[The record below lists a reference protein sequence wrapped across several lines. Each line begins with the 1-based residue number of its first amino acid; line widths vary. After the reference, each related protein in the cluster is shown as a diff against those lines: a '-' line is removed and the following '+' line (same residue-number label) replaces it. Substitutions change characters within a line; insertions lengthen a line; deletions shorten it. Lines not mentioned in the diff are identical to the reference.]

1 MPRAVKDYKLETK
14 TSRFKL
20 AVSVKPYFRLIEPGL
35 HLGYRRLTGDRP
47 GTWVVRRYDRDLGTY
62 TVKNLKTAGGKLV
75 IADDHSDADG
85 VTVLDFGQAQA
96 AAKVE
101 REQAAIEAAK
111 PYTVRQAVDS
121 YLKSKEADGRDVV
134 DSRCRAEAHI
144 LPPLGDIE
152 CAKLTKDKIQDWHRS
167 LAKAAPRMRTKPGKD
182 QQFRKFSG
190 DKDAVRR
197 RQASAN
203 RVMTILKAALNQ
215 AFENGK
221 VPSDTAWRKVK
232 RFKGV
237 DTARL
242 RYLTMAEAKRL
253 INAADSDF
261 RRLVQAALQSGAR
274 YGQLAD
280 LVVSDFHADT
290 KGNGTLQLRSR
301 KGDGTEKVYH
311 ATLTAE
317 GASFF
322 KEVCTGRAGNELIF
336 LNAGRIQRAL
346 DRETMSREKQ
356 GDRSDNIVIDDNGE
370 WRESEQLR
378 LMAEACEHAK
388 IKPPIGFHGLRHT
401 WASHAVMNGVP
412 LLVVAKNLGHSDTR
426 MVEKHYGHLA
436 PSYVTDAI
444 RAGAPKFGFKADK
457 TVVPLAR

>member
-1 MPRAVKDYKLETK
+1 MPRKVRDSKLDTRTARASLK
-14 TSRFKL
+14 
-20 AVSVKPYFRLIEPGL
+20 ANVKPYFRLIEPGL
-35 HLGYRRLTGDRP
+35 FIGYRRLPGDRP
-47 GTWVVRRYDRDLGTY
+47 GTWVARRYDRDQGTY
-62 TVKNLKTAGGKLV
+62 SVKNLKTADGRLV
-75 IADDHSDADG
+75 FADDKSEADG
-85 VTVLDFGQAQA
+85 QTVLNFGQAQA

-101 REQAAIEAAK
+101 REQEAFETSK
-111 PYTVRQAVDS
+111 PYTVRQAVAS

-134 DSRCRAEAHI
+134 DSRCRVEAHI
-144 LPPLGDIE
+144 LPTLGDIE

-167 LAKAAPRMRTKPGKD
+167 LAKAAPRTRTKPGKE

-242 RYLTMAEAKRL
+242 RYLAMAEAKRL

-261 RRLVQAALQSGAR
+261 RKLVQGALQSGAR
-274 YGQLAD
+274 YGQLAE
-280 LVVSDFHADT
+280 LVVSDFHADS
-290 KGNGTLQLRSR
+290 KGNGSLQLRSR

-322 KEVCTGRAGNELIF
+322 KEICAGRAGNELMF
-336 LNAGRIQRAL
+336 RNSGRIQRAIE
-346 DRETMSREKQ
+346 REQLQRTKRGETI
-356 GDRSDNIVIDDNGE
+356 DNIVIDDNGE

-378 LMAEACEHAK
+378 LMADACDHAK
-388 IKPPIGFHGLRHT
+388 LKPPIGFHGLRHT

-444 RAGAPKFGFKADK
+444 RAGAPKFGFKPDK
-457 TVVPLAR
+457 RLVALDR